1 MLSKDIKT
9 ISLAFSLKKLQNGNR
24 ILQTSQLSLLKWS
37 IQLSW
42 PSEIKSFFLY
52 DSIFLILHIHCLEMI
67 SYHCMDKTN
76 INLGLIPASPFSL
89 PIDFSRY
96 FISVSGNMIVI
107 WSGGDEKVK
116 YFDIQYIKKKPDWEI
131 KGKCR
136 SELFSTLTYKEKNT
150 ENLLNPSKSC

>member
-1 MLSKDIKT
+1 
-9 ISLAFSLKKLQNGNR
+9 
-24 ILQTSQLSLLKWS
+24 
-37 IQLSW
+37 
-42 PSEIKSFFLY
+42 
-52 DSIFLILHIHCLEMI
+52 
-67 SYHCMDKTN
+67 
-76 INLGLIPASPFSL
+76 
-89 PIDFSRY
+89 
-96 FISVSGNMIVI
+96 MIVI